1 MRQNQNKYEGNYL
14 LDFWRC
20 PHNCIHKISHG
31 MKLKTL
37 TIIFIGLI
45 MSACTNEAD
54 QLIEDYGVFINN
66 VEAEYEDYSDKEWA
80 EALSEYEN
88 FKVYPE
94 ENSIELSQRQMDRMD
109 EYTSRFKK
117 IQMKRDPLNHVLD
130 IIMN

>member
-1 MRQNQNKYEGNYL
+1 
-14 LDFWRC
+14 
-20 PHNCIHKISHG
+20 

-37 TIIFIGLI
+37 TIICIGLV
-45 MSACTNEAD
+45 MCACVNEAD
-54 QLIEDYGVFINN
+54 QLIEDYGIFINN
-66 VEAEYEDYSDKEWA
+66 VEANYDGYSDKEWA

-94 ENSIELSQRQMDRMD
+94 ENNIELSQRQMDRMD

>member
-1 MRQNQNKYEGNYL
+1 
-14 LDFWRC
+14 
-20 PHNCIHKISHG
+20 

-130 IIMN
+130 IIIN

>member
-1 MRQNQNKYEGNYL
+1 
-14 LDFWRC
+14 
-20 PHNCIHKISHG
+20 